1 MNMIPKFRA
10 WYEQGFMLNPDNII
24 SINFYEGY
32 LGWAYMLGDEVEND
46 GISNFD
52 QLKIMEDTGIDDK
65 KGQDIF
71 EGDIVKVHRFQQ
83 GHVGGNY
90 GVVEVEEEM
99 VCVVEKATVEPY
111 IYPCE
116 WFLVDVY
123 DEEPEN
129 LWLSSGLHEESYEV
143 IGNIFENESLLKE
156 LE

>member
-1 MNMIPKFRA
+1 MIPKFRA
-10 WYEQGFMLNPDNII
+10 WNKLDKEMHDSVYPCYFNSVMI
-24 SINFYEGY
+24 GY
-32 LGWAYMLGDEVEND
+32 RNTDEYMYYDIESNDDAHLVLMQSTGLKDKNGVE
-46 GISNFD
+46 
-52 QLKIMEDTGIDDK
+52 
-65 KGQDIF
+65 IF
-71 EGDIVKVHRFQQ
+71 EGDIIKVHRFQQ

-116 WFLVDVY
+116 WVLVDVY